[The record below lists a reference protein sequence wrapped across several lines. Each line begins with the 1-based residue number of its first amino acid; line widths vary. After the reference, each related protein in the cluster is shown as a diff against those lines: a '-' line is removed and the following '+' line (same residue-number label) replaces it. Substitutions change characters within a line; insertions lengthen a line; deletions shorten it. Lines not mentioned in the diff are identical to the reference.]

1 MGTSIMAKYKQVDG
15 VRIEMTQAE
24 IDSFA
29 LVQADAEA
37 SNLAFKNEQIDKVVL
52 QFSSNTKLLGLGLT
66 QSEATAINNFLPEKG
81 NQNLLDFGKTQ
92 AEVTALTGYVP
103 PAEV

>member
-1 MGTSIMAKYKQVDG
+1 MIKYKNVDG

-52 QFSSNTKLLGLGLT
+52 QFSSNTKLLALGLT
-66 QSEATAINNFLPEKG
+66 QAEVTAINNFTPEKG
-81 NQNLLDFGKTQ
+81 NQNLLDLGKTQ
-92 AEVTALTGYVP
+92 ATATALTGYVP

>member
-1 MGTSIMAKYKQVDG
+1 MAQYKQVDG

-37 SNLAFKNEQIDKVVL
+37 SNLAFKNEQIDKIVL
-52 QFSSNTKLLGLGLT
+52 QFSSNTKLLDLGLT
-66 QSEATAINNFLPEKG
+66 QAEA
-81 NQNLLDFGKTQ
+81 
-92 AEVTALTGYVP
+92 TALTGYTP
-103 PAEV
+103 E

>member
-1 MGTSIMAKYKQVDG
+1 MGTSIMAQYKQVDG

-66 QSEATAINNFLPEKG
+66 QSEVTAINNFTPEKG
-81 NQNLLDFGKTQ
+81 NQNLLDLGKTQ
-92 AEVTALTGYVP
+92 TEATTLTGYTP
-103 PAEV
+103 E

>member
-1 MGTSIMAKYKQVDG
+1 MIKYKNVDG

-37 SNLAFKNEQIDKVVL
+37 SNLTFKNEQIDKTVL
-52 QFSSNTKLLGLGLT
+52 LFSSNKKLLALGLT
-66 QSEATAINNFLPEKG
+66 QAEVTAINNFSPAKG
-81 NQNLLDFGKTQ
+81 NQNLLDLGKTQ
-92 AEVTALTGYVP
+92 AEITTLTGYTT
-103 PAEV
+103 

>member
-1 MGTSIMAKYKQVDG
+1 MAQYKQVDG

-37 SNLAFKNEQIDKVVL
+37 SNLAFKNEQIDKIVL
-52 QFSSNTKLLGLGLT
+52 QFSSNTKLLDLGLT
-66 QSEATAINNFLPEKG
+66 QAEA
-81 NQNLLDFGKTQ
+81 
-92 AEVTALTGYVP
+92 TALTGYKP
-103 PAEV
+103 E